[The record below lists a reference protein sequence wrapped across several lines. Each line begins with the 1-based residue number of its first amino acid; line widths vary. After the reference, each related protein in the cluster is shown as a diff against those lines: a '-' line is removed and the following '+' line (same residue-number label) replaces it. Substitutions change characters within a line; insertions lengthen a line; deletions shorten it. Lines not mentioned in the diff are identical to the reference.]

1 MPLPPALAARLAKRG
16 LLKDASVQGYDP
28 LQGKVVEQ
36 ERNGKGGRNMPK
48 TTTGG
53 GGSGNMRDVGKSSYG
68 YEGRNLA
75 QPEEEVFAE
84 SYDTETGT
92 GGGGG
97 KDKAQ
102 APGLIG
108 PIFAKPA
115 EPVDPTR
122 YIGHSGCP
130 NKWNAHHECVLFCR
144 QFWGAGIRE
153 PVNQEY
159 VMAHDKMIERFYP
172 LPDGWRE
179 MYDCGLGRHYYWDT
193 RTDKVSWLPPGH
205 PKSVVMEPASKVRE
219 LIAMKPKKA
228 DLDDADNMDLDS
240 DNGSDEEEDR
250 RIEEQRRKEKE
261 RRREESRAVSSK
273 LERAGKNK
281 RKAKF
286 NDEDALDPMDPAAY
300 SDVPRGSWSVGLPQ
314 GGDAK
319 TGVDSTAS
327 GPLFQQRPY
336 PSPGAILR
344 ANAKKD

>member
-1 MPLPPALAARLAKRG
+1 MPLPAALAARLAKRG
-16 LLKDASVQGYDP
+16 LLKDATVAGYDP

-36 ERNGKGGRNMPK
+36 ERTVKGGRAK
-48 TTTGG
+48 
-53 GGSGNMRDVGKSSYG
+53 SGAATANIREQGKSSYG

-75 QPEEEVFAE
+75 PPEEEVFAE
-84 SYDTETGT
+84 SYDTETGNTT
-92 GGGGG
+92 GDRTGPMHGGE
-97 KDKAQ
+97 K
-102 APGLIG
+102 PGLIG
-108 PIFAKPA
+108 PIFARPA
-115 EPVDPTR
+115 EVDPTK
-122 YIGHSGCP
+122 YIGHGGCP
-130 NKWNAHHECVLFCR
+130 NKWNPHHDCVLFCR
-144 QFWGAGIRE
+144 QFWGAGMRE

-159 VMAHDKMIERFYP
+159 VAAHAKMISRFYP

-193 RTDKVSWLPPGH
+193 RSDKVSWLPPGH
-205 PKSVVMEPASKVRE
+205 PKSVVMEPASKARE
-219 LIAMKPKKA
+219 IIASKPKRP
-228 DLDDADNMDLDS
+228 DPDDADNMDLDS

-273 LERAGKNK
+273 LERAGNNK

-286 NDEDALDPMDPAAY
+286 NDDDALDPMDPAAY
-300 SDVPRGSWSVGLPQ
+300 SDVPRGSWSVGLPT

-344 ANAKKD
+344 ANANKD